1 MPAHPRSC
9 GENVDDGDQSIPRTG
24 SSPLMRGK
32 LDPQRDQHD
41 AHGLIPAH
49 AGKTPSFMASAKGW
63 RAHPRSHGENIFVAL
78 YENNETGSSPL
89 TRGKLTPEILRI
101 RRDRLIPTNA
111 RKTATHR
118 PGTRNGRAH
127 SRSRGDNFWILP
139 LAPGIAGSSPLTR
152 GKRILGQG
160 DTLSDGLIP
169 THAGKTSAS
178 PYGTARKW
186 AHPHSYGENGFIQVA
201 SPANEGSSPLTRGK
215 PRGEGT
221 PCVPEGLIP
230 AHARKTR

>member
-1 MPAHPRSC
+1 
-9 GENVDDGDQSIPRTG
+9 
-24 SSPLMRGK
+24 MRGK
-32 LDPQRDQHD
+32 RPVPGLQGGHP
-41 AHGLIPAH
+41 GLIPAH

-127 SRSRGDNFWILP
+127 PRSCEENTMTPHRAGSTR
-139 LAPGIAGSSPLTR
+139 GSSPLTR
-152 GKRILGQG
+152 GKRSFVAWCGRAG
-160 DTLSDGLIP
+160 GLVP
-169 THAGKTSAS
+169 AHAGKTLSS
-178 PYGTARKW
+178 RPLRFLAR
-186 AHPHSYGENGFIQVA
+186 AYPRSCGENWLA
-201 SPANEGSSPLTRGK
+201 
-215 PRGEGT
+215 
-221 PCVPEGLIP
+221 
-230 AHARKTR
+230 